1 MARLNSTIL
10 HITNHAIQRWNE
22 RFYGRAANL
31 IDSFLEAKK
40 LKRKQ
45 VIRLKTGDTNGKVIF
60 GTEYCIFVC
69 TKCRKQKKHTGN
81 ANSRAKNKDL
91 ILRR

>member
-22 RFYGRAANL
+22 RFYFRAANL
-31 IDSFLEAKK
+31 IDSFYSAKK

-45 VIRLKTGDTNGKVIF
+45 VVRLKTGDTNGKVIF
-60 GTEYCIFVC
+60 ATGYCIFVC
-69 TKCRKQKKHTGN
+69 MKCGRQKNTLVIITVIP
-81 ANSRAKNKDL
+81 KDK
-91 ILRR
+91 IQN